1 MRSRRGVFFGD
12 FDAGVEG
19 LCMPGFVAE
28 GFRDG
33 ERDGLA
39 QE

>member
-12 FDAGVEG
+12 FDAGAEG
-19 LCMPGFVAE
+19 LCMRRVVTE

-33 ERDGLA
+33 ERDGLT